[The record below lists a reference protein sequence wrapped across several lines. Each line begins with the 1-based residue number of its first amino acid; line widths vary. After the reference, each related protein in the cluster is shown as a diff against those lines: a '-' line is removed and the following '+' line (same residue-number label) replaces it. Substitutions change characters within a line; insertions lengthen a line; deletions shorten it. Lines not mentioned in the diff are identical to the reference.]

1 MFEKE
6 DFIIKH
12 NIHFENNKWFG
23 ERICPECNKKLN
35 HYASKE
41 CYVIRNIRDA
51 INYKQTC
58 LDCSAKG
65 DNNNFF
71 GKTHSDKTK
80 KQVSKSR
87 TGKACGINNS
97 MNNPENRKKISIK
110 LKEKYK
116 NGDLDYLKKIQS
128 DFATKCHSDGVFK
141 KCPVS
146 KIELEIGRKL
156 NDCSIN
162 FKPQFKITS
171 KPYDFYFPE
180 KNLLV
185 EFNGDYFHA
194 NPIKYDANYF
204 NKKKSMF
211 AYQLW
216 EQDELKKKEALNNG
230 YNFLTIWES
239 EYKQDKNLVINK
251 IKSYA

>member
-1 MFEKE
+1 MSEKE
-6 DFIIKH
+6 QFIFEHK
-12 NIHFENNKWFG
+12 IHFDNKWFG
-23 ERICPECNKKLN
+23 ERFCSECSKKLT

-41 CYVIRNIRDA
+41 YYVIRNIRNA
-51 INYKQTC
+51 KTNGETC
-58 LDCSAKG
+58 LQCSTKG
-65 DNNNFF
+65 EKNPFF

-80 KQVSKSR
+80 KQVCKSR

-97 MNNPENRKKISIK
+97 MNNPENRKKISVK

-141 KCPVS
+141 TCPVS
-146 KIELEIGRKL
+146 KIELEIGKKL
-156 NDCSIN
+156 SDSNIN

-185 EFNGDYFHA
+185 EFNGDYFYA
-194 NPIKYDANYF
+194 NPIKYEANYF
-204 NKKKSMF
+204 NKKKNMF

-216 EQDELKKKEALNNG
+216 EQDELKKKEALDGG
-230 YNFLTIWES
+230 YNFLTVWES
-239 EYKQDKNLVINK
+239 EYKQDKNLEINK
-251 IKSYA
+251 IINYGR